1 MGRVGSPKEL
11 AGALLLASDT
21 SRYMTGATIVVYGGR
36 SPTPP
41 ACRTSFLTSFLRSS
55 KTLFR
60 AVWASEQCLL
70 DQVASVGHRRS
81 RASAR

>member
-11 AGALLLASDT
+11 AGALLLLASDA
-21 SRYMTGATIVVYGGR
+21 SSYMSGATIIVYGDR
-36 SPTPP
+36 RPPPP

-60 AVWASEQCLL
+60 AVWASE
-70 DQVASVGHRRS
+70 
-81 RASAR
+81 